1 MSITSLQFNQELK
14 QAGISLNGVELHGF
28 LSGLICGGIQDASW
42 QTLMFQFTNDNNA
55 YPTSLLT
62 QLTDFYQKTS
72 QKLADVG
79 SFEFSPDL
87 GVNDE
92 PFARADALSE
102 WTNHFLLGLGLAQ
115 PKLENE
121 QGDIAEALAD
131 LREICQLGY
140 DPDEDQEEL
149 NAALEEVVEYIRTI
163 ATLFYT
169 HFSATQAQE
178 TKLSVH

>member
-28 LSGLICGGIQDASW
+28 LSGLICGGIQDDSW
-42 QTLMFQFTNDNNA
+42 QTLMFQFSNDNHA
-55 YPTSLLT
+55 YPTTLLT
-62 QLTDFYQKTS
+62 QITDFYQKTS

-87 GVNDE
+87 GGNED
-92 PFARADALSE
+92 PFSRADALSE

-115 PKLENE
+115 PKLDNE

-140 DPDEDQEEL
+140 DLDEDQEEL
-149 NAALEEVVEYIRTI
+149 AIALEEVVEYIRTI
-163 ATLFYT
+163 AALFHTY
-169 HFSATQAQE
+169 FSSTQIQK
-178 TKLSVH
+178 TQVSVH